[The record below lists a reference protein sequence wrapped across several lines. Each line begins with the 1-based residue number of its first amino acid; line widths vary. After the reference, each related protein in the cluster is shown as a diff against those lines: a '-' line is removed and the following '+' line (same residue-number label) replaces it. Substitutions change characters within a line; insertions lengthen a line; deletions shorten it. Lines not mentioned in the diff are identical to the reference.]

1 MNKHIRFYN
10 IFYICI
16 YFNIM
21 TTIIETNHKNEIND
35 YIYTSN
41 DKRKIISNIKKLS
54 KIEHIEVFKIIQK
67 EEIKYSENSNG
78 IFINFE
84 NIPNDITKKI
94 DNFFHFYL
102 KNKEELKKKDEI
114 INHNK
119 IILEQSNDIK
129 TNTEILSSSSSDDED
144 NYSANIPD
152 SSKIDG
158 TKINLKKNKPTYTG
172 IKAKIMKNYR
182 NNRK

>member
-1 MNKHIRFYN
+1 MNKRIRFYN

-21 TTIIETNHKNEIND
+21 TTVIETNHKNEIND

-41 DKRKIISNIKKLS
+41 DKRKIINNIKNLS

-78 IFINFE
+78 IFVNFE
-84 NIPNDITKKI
+84 NIPNDIIKKI
-94 DNFFHFYL
+94 DNFINFCL

-119 IILEQSNDIK
+119 IILEQTNDVK
-129 TNTEILSSSSSDDED
+129 NKTEILSSSSSDEED
-144 NYSANIPD
+144 NYDTNIAD
-152 SSKIDG
+152 NSKLDG